1 VTLTAPQLSR
11 RDTLNVV
18 ASLAGF
24 DSEPLAMQLLPG
36 VIGVRVFDDERG
48 AEVTAADP
56 DLEVTVRVSGSTS
69 TGASLSEDIDLDD
82 NGVFVVD
89 QLPAGDYTLDVA
101 VVEIN

>member
-1 VTLTAPQLSR
+1 VALTGPQLTQ

-24 DSEPLAMQLLPG
+24 DSEPLGLQLLPG
-36 VIGVRVFDDERG
+36 AIGVRVFDDERG
-48 AEVTAADP
+48 IEVTAADP

-69 TGASLSEDIDLDD
+69 AGASLSEDIDLDD

-89 QLPAGDYTLDVA
+89 
-101 VVEIN
+101 